1 MAKYNFGFT
10 VTGVDLDAEAQER
23 IARAVGLAGA
33 SALGEATP
41 EKAVTVQ
48 VRPGWWWRGIPP
60 IEIERG
66 LQEFAIQ
73 EIE

>member
-1 MAKYNFGFT
+1 MAKYDFGFT

-33 SALGEATP
+33 SALGEDTP
-41 EKAVTVQ
+41 DNSVTVQ

-66 LQEFAIQ
+66 LQQYANQ
-73 EIE
+73 EIG